1 MADDRMNASF
11 PHSANSPGDAA
22 PEKKIIVDED
32 WKARVEREREELRA
46 KKASGS
52 PAPDPDDPPLPP
64 PSLTSLAGVLALE
77 AMSCLGSLPDPV
89 SGKVRLRLHRA
100 CHLIDTIEML
110 RRTTQG
116 NVSAEETAAL
126 EDILHELRLNY
137 VQVQSRVAPGGQP

>member
-11 PHSANSPGDAA
+11 PHSPNSPGEAA

-46 KKASGS
+46 KKAPGFSGQ
-52 PAPDPDDPPLPP
+52 DPDDPPLPP
-64 PSLTSLAGVLALE
+64 PSLSSLAGVLAFE
-77 AMSCLGSLPDPV
+77 AMSCLGTLPDPL
-89 SGKVRLRLHRA
+89 SGKIHVRLHRA
-100 CHLIDTIEML
+100 RHLIDTIEML
-110 RRTTQG
+110 RRTTLG

-137 VQVQSRVAPGGQP
+137 VQVQSQVASGG